1 MKNETQ
7 NEPKNVTQLTYK
19 QDNLII
25 KQITKK
31 CIIEWQSLITT
42 SHASLWIVS
51 HASITDGNHF
61 NNFILRIST
70 GTKTD

>member
-7 NEPKNVTQLTYK
+7 NEPKNVTQQTYK
-19 QDNLII
+19 QDKLNI
-25 KQITKK
+25 KQITKNW
-31 CIIEWQSLITT
+31 IIEWHSRIAT

>member
-1 MKNETQ
+1 MKNVTQ

-19 QDNLII
+19 QDKLNI
-25 KQITKK
+25 KQITKN

-42 SHASLWIVS
+42 SHSSLWIVS

-61 NNFILRIST
+61 NNFILRIFT